1 MSDHPIMNAG
11 YTIVEMVPTL
21 ETSKREEGFALGMG
35 PNGMWV
41 TWAYAKDYVARSGP
55 DFFWG
60 HYFPGEREAKADFHR
75 RLAEE
80 FSC

>member
-1 MSDHPIMNAG
+1 MSNYPIVNAG

-21 ETSKREEGFALGMG
+21 ETKKREEGFALGMG
-35 PNGMWV
+35 PKGMWV
-41 TWAYAKDYVARSGP
+41 TWAYAKDDVGRSGP

-80 FSC
+80 FSL